1 MELKERL
8 EVIWRGFDLE
18 TTGQSIFLK
27 NLDDESEII
36 MVTIGCQENL
46 GEYIK
51 EEKWINLEIET
62 SKKFNDLSIGGK
74 YFYKGCTIYFEDAWG
89 KGEWYANIGRGW
101 DLDIKQRDIAV
112 GREYSLSDEDVR
124 RALTT
129 ALDLIDEAIL
139 KNGSKTN
146 REKLIDIMQL
156 PSNIKSLSR
165 YEQNTVLIR
174 YIYIIKS
181 AIEEIKG
188 IIGNYE
194 FGLGY
199 KFSSNQITAK
209 NNVIKSIYNKKFLE
223 AYYYIIDY
231 VDKRDD
237 KDYLEISYVEKEDI
251 FKLISMLYDN
261 IKMELKIMEEEKQE
275 ETNKEN
281 LLYEEG
287 NKYYFGKG
295 VEKDYKKAFAIFK
308 NLADN
313 KEHLKAMEAL
323 CYMYYYGKGID
334 VDYELARKYC
344 EKVEQKNS
352 KCSRNI
358 FQFLGEIYFGGL
370 GVEADYIKAKTY
382 FEKALNDKYDD
393 TYYKLALLNSGNY
406 GIEKNEEKAKKYF
419 EKIEFDLCIALI
431 YYVLAIKPEEEQSLD
446 EIVRLLNSET
456 EMNIVKES
464 LLQFP
469 QNHPSKLY
477 HDRLSYLTKEEY
489 KDIVEKLKN
498 KIDICREQEMFKNIL
513 MSISSDEEVVKI
525 VKCIV
530 EFTES
535 KTEIVDLANK
545 IDSTA
550 IFTNSYYNASTNF
563 SYRYTIDYNGIIE
576 EYYDTKSIK
585 AKIDNQE
592 LERIKELIGL
602 IQENYV
608 DNLNPESILNP
619 NSQKNVVTLYHDFGV
634 EEKKVYNDKE
644 GKWITIYQYGDVMGY
659 NDTKETKEIIELT
672 ENLYKKYFGPSL
684 KKKEIRKLTI
694 NNGNYLGRE
703 LIILDVFKDVIKC
716 NYKKSQSVLSGNAK
730 EKNKYCEL
738 SKKDIFPL
746 IEEINFDEKVSDDD
760 YLEGG
765 GAGNLSIE
773 YEDGIILNKEFGSYM
788 PKDINELYQVIIN
801 KLNSADS
808 INE

>member
-1 MELKERL
+1 MENNDLKE
-8 EVIWRGFDLE
+8 ININD
-18 TTGQSIFLK
+18 
-27 NLDDESEII
+27 II
-36 MVTIGCQENL
+36 SMANEGNVDAMNEL
-46 GEYIK
+46 G
-51 EEKWINLEIET
+51 
-62 SKKFNDLSIGGK
+62 
-74 YFYKGCTIYFEDAWG
+74 
-89 KGEWYANIGRGW
+89 
-101 DLDIKQRDIAV
+101 V
-112 GREYSLSDEDVR
+112 
-124 RALTT
+124 
-129 ALDLIDEAIL
+129 
-139 KNGSKTN
+139 
-146 REKLIDIMQL
+146 
-156 PSNIKSLSR
+156 
-165 YEQNTVLIR
+165 R
-174 YIYIIKS
+174 YING
-181 AIEEIKG
+181 E
-188 IIGNYE
+188 
-194 FGLGY
+194 
-199 KFSSNQITAK
+199 
-209 NNVIKSIYNKKFLE
+209 
-223 AYYYIIDY
+223 
-231 VDKRDD
+231 
-237 KDYLEISYVEKEDI
+237 
-251 FKLISMLYDN
+251 
-261 IKMELKIMEEEKQE
+261 
-275 ETNKEN
+275 
-281 LLYEEG
+281 
-287 NKYYFGKG
+287 G
-295 VEKDYKKAFAIFK
+295 VEKDEKKAFELFNSASEKNCIKAKF
-308 NLADN
+308 NLAMCYYNGNGIEQNDAVSFN
-313 KEHLKAMEAL
+313 ILKELAEKYNHARSYYYLGEFYFFGGPVEIDYEKSFFYYSEALKINPEYLKAKL
-323 CYMYYYGKGID
+323 CIAYAYYSGKGIEKN
-334 VDYELARKYC
+334 YEIAFNMFKEL
-344 EKVEQKNS
+344 VEEYK
-352 KCSRNI
+352 
-358 FQFLGEIYFGGL
+358 FPDAYFYLGEFYYLGRVIQQSYEKAFSYFNKSVEYEKNIYASKYYL
-370 GVEADYIKAKTY
+370 GEMYMLGKGVNTDCQKAKMY
-382 FEKALNDKYDD
+382 FEEILDEKYDD

-535 KTEIVDLANK
+535 KTEIVDFANK

-563 SYRYTIDYNGIIE
+563 SYGYTIDYNGIIE

-592 LERIKELIGL
+592 LERLKELIGL

-644 GKWITIYQYGDVMGY
+644 GKWITIYRYGDVMGY

-716 NYKKSQSVLSGNAK
+716 NYKKAQSVLSRNAK

-801 KLNSADS
+801 KLNSVDS